1 MGTEPKFPAS
11 DPATLEPILQ
21 AWRTNQRIN
30 LRLLQQ
36 ISPEGLRDTLS
47 KRGGRSVARQFA
59 HLHNVR
65 LWHLETRAKALAK
78 GAHKFATE
86 DEPDAAELIETLEDS
101 AGRIEDL
108 FTSAAEGVKGV
119 RLPKRGAVQ
128 FLAYF
133 VAHESHHRGNILL
146 TLKQCGHALPQE
158 ERYAIWDWDRI

>member
-1 MGTEPKFPAS
+1 MP

-30 LRLLQQ
+30 LHLLQH
-36 ISPEGLRDTLS
+36 ITPEGLRDTLS
-47 KRGGRSVARQFA
+47 TRGGRSVARQFA

-65 LWHLETRAKALAK
+65 IMHLEARAKALLP
-78 GAHKFATE
+78 GSHKFATE
-86 DEPDAAELIETLEDS
+86 DEPNRATLVAALEDS
-101 AGRIEDL
+101 AGRIEEM
-108 FTSAAEGVKGV
+108 FTRAAEGVKGI

-146 TLKQCGHALPQE
+146 TLKQCGHAVPQE